1 MEKHKKWRGP
11 NHFARMF
18 FSSSEPR
25 RGINMMEQEDE
36 DETMLTGSVETNMP
50 NETEMKEVNTVKRDK

>member
-1 MEKHKKWRGP
+1 
-11 NHFARMF
+11 
-18 FSSSEPR
+18 
-25 RGINMMEQEDE
+25 MMEQEDE